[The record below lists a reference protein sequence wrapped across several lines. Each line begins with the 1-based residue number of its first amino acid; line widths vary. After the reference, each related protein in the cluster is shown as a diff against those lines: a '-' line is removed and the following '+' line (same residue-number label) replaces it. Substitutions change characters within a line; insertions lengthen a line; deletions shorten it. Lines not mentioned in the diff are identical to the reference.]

1 MSRQEIVDF
10 LVEHYRTPN
19 NRGAL
24 ADADVVV
31 PGGNPS
37 CGDVVTIY
45 LKVDPEHDRVAAVSF
60 EGEGCTI
67 SQAAASV
74 LTEMVQGA
82 TLARIEEMDYNDMM
96 DALGREVVQSRPRCA
111 TLALSTLKG
120 AVQRYRSKRER
131 SALLHDAEREGLR
144 GSGSTGR

>member
-1 MSRQEIVDF
+1 MVDF
-10 LVEHYRTPN
+10 LVDHYRTPS

-74 LTEMVQGA
+74 LTEMVQEA
-82 TLARIEEMDYNDMM
+82 ALARIEEMDYNDMM

-120 AVQRYRSKRER
+120 AVQRYRSDRER
-131 SALLHDAEREGLR
+131 SALPRDAEREGLR

>member
-1 MSRQEIVDF
+1 MRRQEIVDF
-10 LVEHYRTPN
+10 LVEHFRTPS

-45 LKVDPEHDRVAAVSF
+45 LKVDPEYDRVAAVSF

-82 TLARIEEMDYNDMM
+82 TLAKIEEMDFNDMM

-120 AVQRYRSKRER
+120 AVKR
-131 SALLHDAEREGLR
+131 
-144 GSGSTGR
+144 